1 MQDPGRTEFKVSK
14 NAELNLKHQSAIKVE
29 GSGEV
34 ASVVLLCRPA
44 VHNEELK
51 VDELGSKDLVSIYR
65 EAQEGLDLV
74 LKGGIRLCE
83 EGRLVT

>member
-1 MQDPGRTEFKVSK
+1 MQDPGRTEFKVGK

-44 VHNEELK
+44 IHNEELK
-51 VDELGSKDLVSIYR
+51 VDKFGSQDLVSIYR
-65 EAQEGLDLV
+65 EAQKGLDLV
-74 LKGGIRLCE
+74 LKGGVGLCE

>member
-14 NAELNLKHQSAIKVE
+14 YAELNLKHQSAIKVE

-51 VDELGSKDLVSIYR
+51 VDKFGSKDLVSIYR

-74 LKGGIRLCE
+74 LKGGVGLCE